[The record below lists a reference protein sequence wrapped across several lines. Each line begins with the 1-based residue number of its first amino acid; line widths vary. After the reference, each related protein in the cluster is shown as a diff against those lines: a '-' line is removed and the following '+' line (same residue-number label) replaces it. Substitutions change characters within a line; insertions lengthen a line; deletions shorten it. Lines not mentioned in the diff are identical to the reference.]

1 MSLTNNK
8 NFLQPTGFRI
18 IIERDRYANLEFFS
32 QSVTHPGSTVNAVEI
47 GIPRIQGMPMAGDTI
62 NYGDLSLTLILDED
76 LSAYKEMQNWLEEC
90 VYKKGETV
98 NHDVTVIILNSH
110 NNSCGKIRYKNAI
123 PTQLGSIELT
133 STTGDISYISFDVT
147 FRFTEFELI

>member
-1 MSLTNNK
+1 MSLTDNK

-18 IIERDRYANLEFFS
+18 VIERELYGNLEFFS
-32 QSVTHPGSTVNAVEI
+32 QSVTHPGSTVNAVEL
-47 GIPRIQGMPMAGDTI
+47 GIPRIQSMPFSGDTI
-62 NYGDLSLTLILDED
+62 NYGDLTLTLILDED
-76 LSAYKEMQNWLEEC
+76 LSAYREMQKWLEDC

-123 PTQLGSIELT
+123 PIRPTHCRRG
-133 STTGDISYISFDVT
+133 
-147 FRFTEFELI
+147 R

>member
-18 IIERDRYANLEFFS
+18 IIERDQYANLEFFS

-123 PTQLGSIELT
+123 LTQLGSIELT
-133 STTGDISYISFDVT
+133 STSGDISYISFDVT

>member
-8 NFLQPTGFRI
+8 NFLQPSGFRI
-18 IIERDRYANLEFFS
+18 VIEREQYANLEFFS

-47 GIPRIQGMPMAGDTI
+47 GIPRIQGFPVSGDTI

-76 LSAYKEMQNWLEEC
+76 LSAYKEMQTWLEQC
-90 VYKKGETV
+90 VYNKGETV

-123 PTQLGSIELT
+123 PTQLGSIEFT
-133 STTGDISYISFDVT
+133 STQGDVTYISFDVT
-147 FRFTEFELI
+147 FRFTEFELV

>member
-47 GIPRIQGMPMAGDTI
+47 GIPRIQSMPMAGDTI
-62 NYGDLSLTLILDED
+62 NYGDLTLNLILDED